1 MQLNR
6 LDVVFN
12 ACKSKYFIA
21 SRRKPMASIV
31 KPAFH
36 VGGKVIEFVQKWPH
50 LGNIVNGNGS
60 D

>member
-1 MQLNR
+1 
-6 LDVVFN
+6 
-12 ACKSKYFIA
+12 
-21 SRRKPMASIV
+21 MASIV